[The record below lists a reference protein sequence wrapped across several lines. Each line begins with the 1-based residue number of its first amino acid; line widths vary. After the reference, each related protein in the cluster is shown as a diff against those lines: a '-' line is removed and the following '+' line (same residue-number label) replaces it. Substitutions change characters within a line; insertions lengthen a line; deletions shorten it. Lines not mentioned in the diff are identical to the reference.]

1 MMKMSTATPSR
12 IRILRGTRTYFAI
25 DGGAGANLLADLAG
39 RNPFFQEVASPR
51 HADLLII
58 VEPVSNKLV
67 PSLVAIAKSLP
78 HPSRVLLLD
87 TSQPELHTFP
97 GIDVANFAAIFPGA
111 QQVSSLDR
119 ILTIAF
125 DTPLDRHTSISIAQD
140 ADNEQKEQ
148 EPTTIQLPQKNEQE
162 MATELAV
169 LSLGP
174 VQPFTAGPLRLFL
187 ICDGEQVL
195 SAQVEAGYAHRG
207 IDEAMQDATWQHALI
222 LARHFDPLAPF
233 TGQLA
238 YVQAIEQLQGWQP
251 SEAITTYR
259 EGAIA
264 LERVQNTLWWCVRM
278 ARILADEL
286 MLSRAYALAHSVS
299 GLSANIWLRSPMEW
313 LVPQCE
319 GNVLAEKF
327 SLPHTMLSEMEKL
340 LAYVTRN
347 RPVALRTRG
356 IGVLDAAWLCA

>member
-1 MMKMSTATPSR
+1 MMKMSTAAQSR
-12 IRILRGTRTYFAI
+12 SRLLRGTHRYFAL
-25 DGGAGANLLADLAG
+25 DGGVGANLLADLAG
-39 RNPFFQEVASPR
+39 RDPYLQAVPSPR

-58 VEPVSNKLV
+58 VGPVSNKLV

-97 GIDVANFAAIFPGA
+97 GIDVANLAAIFPGA

-119 ILTIAF
+119 ILTTAF

-140 ADNEQKEQ
+140 ADNEQQEQ

-207 IDEAMQDATWQHALI
+207 IDEAMQHATWQRALL

-251 SEAITTYR
+251 SEVMTTYR
-259 EGAIA
+259 EGALA
-264 LERVQNTLWWCVRM
+264 LDRVQNTLWWCVRL
-278 ARILADEL
+278 ARILADEP
-286 MLSRAYALAHSVS
+286 MLRRSYALAHALSAY
-299 GLSANIWLRSPMEW
+299 SANIWRRSPMEW
-313 LVPQCE
+313 LAP
-319 GNVLAEKF
+319 
-327 SLPHTMLSEMEKL
+327 
-340 LAYVTRN
+340 
-347 RPVALRTRG
+347 
-356 IGVLDAAWLCA
+356 